1 MDEFP
6 LGNLLREKRTS
17 LGLSIEQV
25 AGDTKIP
32 RQYLEALEGEQFNI
46 IPGEGYVK
54 GFLRTY
60 GNYLELDPDPIIE
73 MYSTRYGNGMGP
85 RTLFAGSRAGASKDT
100 IARLRWRLLPTTAKE
115 GRENLIIWLLICA
128 TLVAVWILY
137 HYLLTRNADVN
148 VATDT
153 AALVDATRCVARQTM
168 TFLTRAAQALI
179 P

>member
-25 AGDTKIP
+25 AGDTNIP
-32 RQYLEALEGEQFNI
+32 RQYLEALEGEQFDI

-60 GNYLELDPDPIIE
+60 GDYLELDPDPIID
-73 MYSTRYGNGMGP
+73 MYNTRYGNGTGP
-85 RTLFAGSRAGASKDT
+85 RPLFAGLHAGASKDS

-115 GRENLIIWLLICA
+115 RRENLIIWLLICA
-128 TLVAVWILY
+128 TLLAIWILY
-137 HYLLTRNADVN
+137 HYLLMRSADVSI
-148 VATDT
+148 TT
-153 AALVDATRCVARQTM
+153 EMSALFDGSCCVARQTT
-168 TFLTRAAQALI
+168 TFLIGAARALSC
-179 P
+179 